1 MKMRPKLKFTD
12 EQMLEI
18 QTAKAKNRDKTID
31 KRLTALE
38 YIGNGTDRAEI
49 AKITGFSISYIPKLA
64 AKYRK
69 GGIDAIVEN
78 HYHGNRRNLSI
89 AEEQALL
96 RPFQERAEAGQM
108 VDVREI
114 KAAYD
119 KAIGHETGHGQ
130 IYFLLKRHNWR
141 KIKPRSKHPKK
152 ADEETIAASKKLTNV

>member
-1 MKMRPKLKFTD
+1 MKMRPRLKFT
-12 EQMLEI
+12 ETQMAEI
-18 QTAKAKNRDKTID
+18 KAAKAQNRDKTID
-31 KRLTALE
+31 KRLTVLE
-38 YIGNGTDRAEI
+38 YVGKGTDRAEI
-49 AKITGFSISYIPKLA
+49 ARITGFSVTYIPKLA

-69 GGIDAIVEN
+69 GGIGAIVDN
-78 HYHGNRRNLSI
+78 HYHGNRRNLTI
-89 AEEQALL
+89 EEEQALL

-152 ADEETIAASKKLTNV
+152 ADEATIAASKKLTNV